1 MAENR
6 MIMNMV
12 MGIGGPPC
20 NGGADD
26 NDTEY
31 GFVINTI
38 LSRWDK

>member
-1 MAENR
+1 MTEIR
-6 MIMNMV
+6 IIMNMV
-12 MGIGGPPC
+12 MWIGGT
-20 NGGADD
+20 DD